1 MCRSRSVKY
10 TKNWFVCFEEEEKW
24 WKALHQLKV
33 RIIIRFLFWNLEY
46 NIYNENEVLFNFL
59 TISWHRNIFWLY
71 WKAWLLEDIS
81 VLAPIDIHKVLL
93 LPWKVSGKRKH
104 TMFHKMCSYK
114 NNSARTWKLCLL
126 YVYHHIKTF
135 FWKLNILIHGLSYG
149 IYIVCLKYGLVGDHK
164 YTFWSNFE
172 FTLMKQWIFHWSRDI
187 G

>member
-1 MCRSRSVKY
+1 MI
-10 TKNWFVCFEEEEKW
+10 
-24 WKALHQLKV
+24 L
-33 RIIIRFLFWNLEY
+33 LFWRRRKMMKGLTSIKSY
-46 NIYNENEVLFNFL
+46 DYHKVFVLKPGIQYSKYGLCHANENEVLFNFL

-135 FWKLNILIHGLSYG
+135 F
-149 IYIVCLKYGLVGDHK
+149 LK
-164 YTFWSNFE
+164 T
-172 FTLMKQWIFHWSRDI
+172 
-187 G
+187 